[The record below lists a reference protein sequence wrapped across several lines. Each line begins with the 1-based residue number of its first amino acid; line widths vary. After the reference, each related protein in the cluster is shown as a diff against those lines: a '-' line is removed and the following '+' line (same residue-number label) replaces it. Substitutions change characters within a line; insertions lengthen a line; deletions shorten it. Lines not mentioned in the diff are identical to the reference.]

1 MCKCV
6 CFIFGLYTRKKKT
19 IPASMIVQCTSV
31 KGNHMEKKLTEM
43 DILQQQKWKE
53 KGWPTG

>member
-1 MCKCV
+1 M
-6 CFIFGLYTRKKKT
+6 LYLWIIYTKKKT

-43 DILQQQKWKE
+43 DILQQQK
-53 KGWPTG
+53 